1 MNLLN
6 TLSLLLG
13 VALGIIFAHNA
24 AAQSNPLKGRDTLVL
39 ENFRIEGL
47 PDSYKQPAPLP
58 DERLEIRKDEKLD
71 VDAPDL
77 PVRPPV
83 APLQYP
89 LELMPKTSWEKLHNN
104 YLRLGFGLYLSPMA
118 DLFVHNGRNPK
129 FDAGLNFLHRSAI
142 AGHAPFARFNDNE
155 IGAKIARH
163 AGKHTVFARV
173 GFHHYAYN
181 AYGDSTAVLE
191 KDEQR
196 LRERFVRSDLAAG
209 VYRRFNA
216 KFVYGLNTHFKFY
229 NDRRGITEFHTTVAP
244 HAKFRIFDSL
254 RVNLETF
261 VTVSAVKQPTYA
273 EKALTQAFWDLTP
286 TLSYV
291 RKRIS
296 FSAGLRIN
304 AFAREGARWGVYPVA
319 EVKAT
324 LVPKYLDFAAGVTGR
339 SHYYTRY
346 DWAVVNPWVDE
357 RAWALSSREKYNI
370 YAGAGG
376 AVDNFT
382 YRFSAFHRRVQ
393 GMPVFFSPE
402 RDTFDHNLFMRQ
414 GRFQVLYE
422 NGFTETALA
431 AEAGYTHE
439 DKFRAGTK
447 IEYSLYGLEDYKHY
461 FNMPAFRAHLWGGL
475 TLFKKLYLEM
485 QWYFYGPRPMGYVTR
500 EGESQAALVLEP
512 FFPDAGFKVEYRFS
526 KRFSVFAQG
535 NNLLYQRYVRWH
547 NYVERRIDARAGL
560 TLAF

>member
-1 MNLLN
+1 M
-6 TLSLLLG
+6 LSLLFG
-13 VALGIIFAHNA
+13 VAGVIFFTQHVV
-24 AAQSNPLKGRDTLVL
+24 AQSNPLKGRDTLVL

-47 PDSYKQPAPLP
+47 PDSYKHPAPLP
-58 DERLEIRKDEKLD
+58 EERLEMRKGEKLE

-89 LELMPKTSWEKLHNN
+89 LELMPKTQWEKLHNH
-104 YLRLGFGLYLSPMA
+104 YLRLGLGMYLSPMA
-118 DLFVHNGRNPK
+118 DLFINNGRNPK
-129 FDAGLNFLHRSAI
+129 FDAGLNFRHRSAI
-142 AGHAPFARFNDNE
+142 AGHTAFARFNDNE
-155 IGAKIARH
+155 LGAKVARH
-163 AGKHTVFARV
+163 AAKHSVFARF

-181 AYGDSTAVLE
+181 AYGDSSAVR
-191 KDEQR
+191 EQNEEL
-196 LRERFVRSDLAAG
+196 LRERFLRSDLAAG
-209 VYRRFNA
+209 VYRHFNA
-216 KFVYGLNTHFKFY
+216 KFVYGLNTHFKLY
-229 NDRRGITEFHTTVAP
+229 NDRRGITEFHTSVAP

-261 VTVSAVKQPTYA
+261 VTVSAVKQPTYT
-273 EKALTQAFWDLTP
+273 EKTLTQAFWDLTP

-291 RKRIS
+291 RKKMS
-296 FSAGLRIN
+296 FSAGLRVN

-346 DWAVVNPWVDE
+346 DWSVVNPWVDE
-357 RAWALSSREKYNI
+357 RALVLSSSEKYNI
-370 YAGAGG
+370 YADAGG
-376 AVDNFT
+376 AVENFT
-382 YRFSAFHRRVQ
+382 YRLSAFHRRVQ

-402 RDTFDHNLFMRQ
+402 KDTFDYGLSLRQ

-422 NGFTETALA
+422 NGFYETALA
-431 AEAGYTHE
+431 VEAGYAYE

-447 IEYSLYGLEDYKHY
+447 IEYSLYGLENYKHY

-475 TLFKKLYLEM
+475 TLFNKLYLET
-485 QWYFYGPRPMGYVTR
+485 QWYFYGPRPMGYATR
-500 EGESQAALVLEP
+500 EGESQAMLVVEP
-512 FFPDAGFKVEYRFS
+512 FFPDAGLKVEYRFS

-560 TLAF
+560 TLSF